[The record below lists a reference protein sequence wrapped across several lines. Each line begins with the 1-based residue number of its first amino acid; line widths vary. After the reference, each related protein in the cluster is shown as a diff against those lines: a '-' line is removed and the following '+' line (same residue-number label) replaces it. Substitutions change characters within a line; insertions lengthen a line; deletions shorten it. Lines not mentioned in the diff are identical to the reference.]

1 MLWVHA
7 TLVETSLAVAQ
18 RFAGALTEAERE
30 AYYREMGVVARV
42 FGVPP
47 TVIPR
52 TLADFREYLAAQLG
66 GPEIVVTA
74 PARDVA
80 RAILRAPR
88 PTASG
93 GPGAPARCGGVSAR
107 SPTHRVRAPLEP
119 AALELSARP
128 LRLAAMALL
137 RAAERIAP
145 PPSLEPPVDSLAA

>member
-137 RAAERIAP
+137 RAAEWIAP